1 MVNCAGGRFTCREA
15 ASIPPMN
22 TDRDLADLIS
32 NMQPVLNPGRYAFAV
47 LPAGTALQELPLLA
61 CMREAEGMTV
71 IVDEE
76 SAIASAL
83 SIRFTAAWI
92 TLSVQSDLSA
102 VGLTAAFSSALAKA
116 GISCNVV
123 AGVFHDHLFV
133 PVDQAAQA
141 MLALHALQQAILPIL
156 HNPDLPS

>member
-1 MVNCAGGRFTCREA
+1 
-15 ASIPPMN
+15 MN
-22 TDRDLADLIS
+22 TDRDLAHLIF
-32 NMQPVLNPGRYAFAV
+32 NLRPILNPGRYAFVV
-47 LPAGTALQELPLLA
+47 LPADTALQQLPILA

-76 SAIASAL
+76 IAIASAL
-83 SIRFTAAWI
+83 PVRFTAAWI

-102 VGLTAAFSSALAKA
+102 VGLTAAFSSALADA

-133 PVDQAAQA
+133 PVDQATQA
-141 MLALHALQQAILPIL
+141 MLTLHAMQQASLPSPTL
-156 HNPDLPS
+156 HNPNTPS